1 MLIAATSVLIFS
13 VSFFVPKTKDASTFV
28 RFVAVFIF
36 IASLICVLEADD
48 TVRKLEWQRGKLL
61 SQRETDPVVTM
72 ADYIQWSR
80 EVSDQNAECD
90 AAAAITWRWVYD
102 LKAAWRDYDQYQ
114 IELDIPF

>member
-1 MLIAATSVLIFS
+1 MALYRESVDC
-13 VSFFVPKTKDASTFV
+13 VASTD
-28 RFVAVFIF
+28 
-36 IASLICVLEADD
+36 CWM
-48 TVRKLEWQRGKLL
+48 WQRGKLL
-61 SQRETDPVVTM
+61 SKREAEPVVTM

-114 IELDIPF
+114 IELDVPF